1 MKMVTK
7 EDVNKARGKWKAAI
21 NAVEVAVEDTAN
33 FSDADV
39 NDADDNA
46 NAAWEK
52 YIKVIREYANG
63 N

>member
-1 MKMVTK
+1 MVTK